1 MMIKHIGS
9 QNRELIGETTYK
21 VVGVTQYDEV
31 ILEDEEGGDL
41 ELWAPNDHHSGYTI
55 EIAGI
60 GYEFTTSIKREDL
73 EQYRA

>member
-1 MMIKHIGS
+1 MTKIIGS
-9 QNRELIGETTYK
+9 QTRDLIGETTYK
-21 VVGVTQYDEV
+21 VVGMTRYNEA
-31 ILEDEEGGDL
+31 ILEDEEGGEL
-41 ELWAPNDHHSGYTI
+41 ELWAPNNYHAGYTI

>member
-1 MMIKHIGS
+1 MTRIIGS
-9 QNRELIGETTYK
+9 QIRDLIGETTYK
-21 VVGVTQYDEV
+21 VVGMTQYDEA
-31 ILEDEEGGDL
+31 ILEDEEGGEL
-41 ELWAPNDHHSGYTI
+41 ELWAPNDYHAGYTI